1 MDTYCPRMRRYDMEK
16 RRFWFVRGMRD
27 GIPIALGYLAVSFTL
42 GIAAKSIGLTV
53 GQAGLMSLLN
63 LTSAGEFAAITI
75 IAAQGSYLELAF
87 SQLVINLRYCLMS
100 CAMSQKLSEKTP
112 FFHRFIMAFGVTDE
126 IFAISVSTP
135 KHLNPFYEYG
145 AMAVSIPG
153 WTIGTVLGVISGS
166 VLPEPV
172 MRAMSVALYGMF
184 MAIIIPPAKKS
195 RTLTGI
201 VVVAMLLSCLAN
213 VLPLVKL
220 LSSGMKTILL
230 TVGIAAVAAVLFPI
244 KEEKETEEKQHAE

>member
-1 MDTYCPRMRRYDMEK
+1 MEQK
-16 RRFWFVRGMRD
+16 RFWYMRGLRD
-27 GIPIALGYLAVSFTL
+27 GLPIGMGYLAVSFTL
-42 GIAAKSIGLTV
+42 GIAAKNVGVSA

-63 LTSAGEFAAITI
+63 LTSAGEFAALAI

-100 CAMSQKLSEKTP
+100 CALSQKLSEQTP
-112 FFHRFIMAFGVTDE
+112 FFHRLLMAFGVTDE
-126 IFAISVSTP
+126 IFGIAVSTP
-135 KHLNPFYEYG
+135 KHLNPFYQYG
-145 AMAVSIPG
+145 AMSVAIPG
-153 WTIGTVLGVISGS
+153 WTIGTVLGVLSGN

-195 RTLTGI
+195 RTLAGI
-201 VVVAMLLSCLAN
+201 VGVSMLLSCLAH

-220 LSSGMKTILL
+220 LSSGMKTIIL
-230 TVGIAAVAAVLFPI
+230 TVGIAAVAAILFPI
-244 KEEKETEEKQHAE
+244 KETKETEEEQHAE